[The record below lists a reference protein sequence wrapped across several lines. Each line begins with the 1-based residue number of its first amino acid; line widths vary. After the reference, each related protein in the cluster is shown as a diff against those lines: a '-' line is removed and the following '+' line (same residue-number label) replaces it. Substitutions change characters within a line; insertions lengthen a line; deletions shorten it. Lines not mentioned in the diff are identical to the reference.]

1 MLSYVIIISIDNR
14 NIKTGDYMN
23 IYYREDLL
31 SRIKITLP
39 DVRNLKLKTVNS
51 KEERNKIFSIM
62 KNKLVKLH
70 GKPPKGKW
78 MAWNSCG
85 YTASQG
91 GSKEIC
97 TNLDHWFLID
107 NSNMNEKAQFR
118 QLKVDGHIRNLTTA
132 HQRYLDASTRGN
144 HNTVRK
150 IKCKFC
156 NTSVSQ
162 NNITQHEK
170 KCHKHKV
177 YQRFVKDID
186 NFTSAD
192 NKNFNKILS
201 EALNDYL
208 GKKFQKTLASKLTKD
223 FVNAINSKM
232 SIDDAAVEELKS
244 DVELLQTSIRNKVE
258 HTNNLLERYKNAQG
272 RIRQLEEKLSDE
284 IVNNENIKLQ
294 YQEITSRKESLEEYV
309 ANIVSSYKEIVMGNK
324 NG

>member
-1 MLSYVIIISIDNR
+1 MNSY
-14 NIKTGDYMN
+14 YC
-23 IYYREDLL
+23 EDLL

-39 DVRNLKLKTVNS
+39 NVRKLKLKTVSN
-51 KEERNKIFSIM
+51 KEERNKVFSIM

-97 TNLDHWFLID
+97 TNLDHWFLVD

-118 QLKVDGHIRNLTTA
+118 QLKADGHIRNLTTA
-132 HQRYLDASTRGN
+132 HQRYLDASTSGN

-156 NTSVSQ
+156 NTAVSQ

-208 GKKFQKTLASKLTKD
+208 CKKFQKTLAAKLSKD
-223 FVNAINSKM
+223 FVNAINSKLTNN
-232 SIDDAAVEELKS
+232 DDVLEELKS
-244 DVELLQTSIRNKVE
+244 NNKLLQTAIQNKVE
-258 HTNNLLERYKNAQG
+258 HTNTLLERYKNAQT
-272 RIRQLEEKLSDE
+272 RIKLLEDKLNDE
-284 IVNNENIKLQ
+284 IINNENIKLQ
-294 YQEITSRKESLEEYV
+294 LSEIHNRKENLEQYV
-309 ANIVSSYKEIVMGNK
+309 ANIVSSYKEIVMGK
-324 NG
+324 

>member
-1 MLSYVIIISIDNR
+1 
-14 NIKTGDYMN
+14 MN
-23 IYYREDLL
+23 IYYREDVL

-39 DVRNLKLKTVNS
+39 NVRNLKLRTVNS
-51 KEERNKIFSIM
+51 KEEKNKLFSIM

-91 GSKEIC
+91 GSKEVC
-97 TNLDHWFLID
+97 VNLDHWFLVD

-156 NTSVSQ
+156 DASVSQ

-186 NFTSAD
+186 NFTSAN

-208 GKKFQKTLASKLTKD
+208 CKKFQKTLASKLSKD
-223 FVNAINSKM
+223 FVNAIGSKI
-232 SIDDAAVEELKS
+232 SNNDNEVEELKA
-244 DVELLQTSIRNKVE
+244 DICLLQTSMKNKVE
-258 HTNNLLERYKNAQG
+258 HTQNLIERYRKAQS
-272 RIRQLEEKLSDE
+272 RIKQLEDKLSDE

-294 YQEITSRKESLEEYV
+294 YQEIALRKESLEEYV
-309 ANIVSSYKEIVMGNK
+309 ANIVSSYKQIVMGNK